1 MTNLVEIKN
10 NQVVVDSRSVA
21 KNFGKQN
28 QHVNR
33 DIENLIKKDASKI
46 GRMFYKLQSVT
57 CKRTGF

>member
-33 DIENLIKKDASKI
+33 DIENLIKKRCVQNWTDV
-46 GRMFYKLQSVT
+46 LQS
-57 CKRTGF
+57 